1 MTTRRARSCVFKR
14 RPGHSLSV
22 QPRDGVAVLG
32 GWGGAAP
39 PVALPRDDSGRR
51 FALRD
56 QLFGLCAS
64 RQLLHRVVLAHPL
77 RVDDE
82 EVLGGVVGRDEEAA
96 VVAVGRGGSPV
107 FVQRASFSSRNLL
120 CCRRSW

>member
-1 MTTRRARSCVFKR
+1 MTTLRRRSWVCKR
-14 RPGHSLSV
+14 RSGHSLSV
-22 QPRDGVAVLG
+22 QPSDGVAVFG

-39 PVALPRDDSGRR
+39 LVALPRDDPGRR

-64 RQLLHRVVLAHPL
+64 RHLPHRVVLTHPL

-107 FVQRASFSSRNLL
+107 FVQRASFFSRNLR